1 MHIETTAGQLKKAL
15 RLVKPVIPRWVR
27 VPVLA
32 CVRITASGGAGR
44 LDATDLDVFYSVDF
58 AVIGHAPD
66 GLAGGGA
73 VFLIDHAVLLRLVSN
88 LPTAEMVRLE
98 TAQEGE
104 AVLRFRDA
112 RYRLPTMPAD
122 KWPELAPAEFEV
134 WSGDVDQ
141 RFMDALRFCRPM
153 ISTEETRYYLNGV
166 CLDGREMVATD
177 GHRLASHASGVGLP
191 DGVRPII
198 PRHAVNLMVSAG
210 TIGRIELGKTWLRMH
225 VPAGTISTKLIDG
238 TFPDWRRL
246 VGERNDGDAVS
257 LMRVDLDRA
266 EMREALTRLTALSG
280 DATNRAAGLVLA
292 AGRVA
297 LTSVNPDAGTG
308 EEALR
313 KASWLW
319 VGPADER
326 GDPMVASFNVYYLRD
341 MLGVWRGNE
350 RVHMWLRYDRGD
362 DRHGLPAYDGL
373 GRPACVTRQGDA
385 EPPAVQ
391 DGAADPLPRVI
402 IMPMRFLR
410 RLDGVVSEVASR
422 LAARAADAGAA
433 LEAAE

>member
-44 LDATDLDVFYSVDF
+44 VDATDLDIFYSVDF
-58 AVIGHAPD
+58 AVIGYGPD
-66 GLAGGGA
+66 GVAGGEA

-88 LPTAEMVRLE
+88 LSTAETVRLE

-122 KWPELAPAEFEV
+122 KWPELAPTEFDV

-166 CLDGREMVATD
+166 CLDGRETVATD
-177 GHRLASHASGVGLP
+177 GHRLASHASGIGLP
-191 DGVRPII
+191 DSARPII
-198 PRHAVNLMVSAG
+198 PHHAVNLMVSAG
-210 TIGRIELGKTWLRMH
+210 TIGRIELGKAWLRVH
-225 VPAGTISTKLIDG
+225 VPAGSITTKLIDG
-238 TFPDWRRL
+238 TFPNWRRL
-246 VGERNDGDAVS
+246 VADRNDGDAVS
-257 LMRVDLDRA
+257 LMRVDFDRA

-280 DATNRAAGLVLA
+280 DATNRAAGIVLA
-292 AGRVA
+292 AERVA
-297 LTSVNPDAGTG
+297 LTSVNPDSGMG

-313 KASWLW
+313 KASWQW
-319 VGPADER
+319 VGPADKR
-326 GDPMVASFNVYYLRD
+326 GDPMVASFNVHYLRD
-341 MLGVWRGNE
+341 MLGVWRGSE
-350 RVHMWLRYDRGD
+350 RVHMWLRFDSGYDSP
-362 DRHGLPAYDGL
+362 GLPVYGGL
-373 GRPACVTRQGDA
+373 GRFACVTRDGEA
-385 EPPAVQ
+385 EPAAVQ
-391 DGAADPLPRVI
+391 DGEADPRPRVI
-402 IMPMRFLR
+402 IMPMRGID
-410 RLDGVVSEVASR
+410 RLDGVATEVAGR
-422 LAARAADAGAA
+422 LAARKLDAGAT